1 MADTGTNRKNKS
13 GIFFII
19 IGLLAV
25 LNGFMWYM
33 NMNSTAETEQ
43 ANTNLA
49 AKEGELGKARADLD
63 SVARQLEVKIAEAAK
78 LGGDTAE
85 LNSLR
90 RKLMHDLRIAHGAR
104 SGDLAQ
110 IKELRQRVEEYEEEL
125 SKRDEE
131 IAALKKERD
140 MAFAERQGLKS
151 AIVQREDSLV
161 RMSQN
166 TKALADKVAAAS
178 VLRTE
183 SVTMAAIDAKGKES
197 TSKSYRAKKVDK
209 VKISIVVG
217 DNKVAKVENKD
228 IYLCIVGPDGSV
240 LSDLSLGG
248 GSFTIDGTELQYTSK
263 QSFLFDNNKPTVV
276 FVWGKGSPMAAGDYR
291 TDVYC
296 EGAKIG
302 SGGFTIK

>member
-110 IKELRQRVEEYEEEL
+110 IKQAR
-125 SKRDEE
+125 
-131 IAALKKERD
+131 
-140 MAFAERQGLKS
+140 
-151 AIVQREDSLV
+151 
-161 RMSQN
+161 
-166 TKALADKVAAAS
+166 
-178 VLRTE
+178 
-183 SVTMAAIDAKGKES
+183 
-197 TSKSYRAKKVDK
+197 
-209 VKISIVVG
+209 
-217 DNKVAKVENKD
+217 
-228 IYLCIVGPDGSV
+228 
-240 LSDLSLGG
+240 
-248 GSFTIDGTELQYTSK
+248 
-263 QSFLFDNNKPTVV
+263 
-276 FVWGKGSPMAAGDYR
+276 
-291 TDVYC
+291 
-296 EGAKIG
+296 
-302 SGGFTIK
+302 